1 VNLAGRIFLILAAT
15 LLLVSLFTIYRR
27 YEQRT
32 QQQREAKYERAL
44 ASYSHIFQLGET
56 REEVEN
62 YLSVREVKYERMC
75 CLDERSAFA
84 DLLRIGEEQAPWLCS
99 EQTIYIAFQFAAVE
113 PHDASPAYP
122 SDVLRKINIYR
133 QLSGCL

>member
-1 VNLAGRIFLILAAT
+1 MNLAGRIFLILAAA

-44 ASYSHIFQLGET
+44 DSYSHIFQLGET

-62 YLSVREVKYERMC
+62 YLSVRELKYERMC

-84 DLLRIGEEQAPWLCS
+84 DLLRIGAEKAPWYCS
-99 EQTIYIAFQFAAVE
+99 EQTIYRSSI
-113 PHDASPAYP
+113 
-122 SDVLRKINIYR
+122 R
-133 QLSGCL
+133 GG